1 MSTNNLFELSQIRQI
16 VDVCLITATEALS
29 IEQLALAFDNSV
41 EEDVIKTVVTQLKD
55 EYSKRGLELVCLNGA
70 YRLRSQ
76 LEYQPYLSKVYKL
89 KPAKYSR
96 AVIET
101 IAIIAYRQPITR
113 NEIED
118 IRGVAVNS
126 NVIQNL
132 IERNWIEVV
141 GYKEVPGKPELLAT
155 SSKFL
160 EDLGLSTLTEL
171 PTLPDITQN
180 DITNTNSLIQ
190 PLEQYVE

>member
-1 MSTNNLFELSQIRQI
+1 MSITNLFELSHIRQI
-16 VDVCLITATEALS
+16 IDVCLTTATEALT
-29 IEQLALAFDNSV
+29 IEQLALAFDNNV
-41 EEDVIKTVVTQLKD
+41 ELSVIKTVMAQLEE
-55 EYSKRGLELVCLNGA
+55 EYKARGLELMCLNGA

-76 LEYQPYLSKVYKL
+76 LEYQQYLSKVYKL

-96 AVIET
+96 AVLET

-126 NVIQNL
+126 SIVQTL
-132 IERNWIEVV
+132 IERGWIEGV
-141 GYKEVPGKPELLAT
+141 GHKEVPGKPELLAT
-155 SSKFL
+155 TSKFL
-160 EDLGLSTLTEL
+160 ADLGLSQLAEL
-171 PTLPDITQN
+171 PALPNITQHDFPDTSN
-180 DITNTNSLIQ
+180 LIQ